1 MAEQSPMSRRVGNPN
16 TDVYINGR
24 QNNITFPF
32 GLNVYNDPGFANPN
46 TFRRACRTA
55 AIHEQ
60 DGLYE
65 RGL

>member
-1 MAEQSPMSRRVGNPN
+1 MAEQSRMSRRVGNPN

-46 TFRRACRTA
+46 DLPTTAPNCSDTRTPR
-55 AIHEQ
+55 
-60 DGLYE
+60 LV
-65 RGL
+65 